1 MNQLRAFLKRRAP
14 GNSPFATKR
23 KEPDLPIPVRGVA
36 VWGGGTLPVQAGNP
50 GQVESDQSAA
60 ILSGDSIG
68 NHAQGNA
75 VPSDSTSSADNT
87 SSFAQGADDPGALA
101 EAPVIITAKPLI
113 SFEIRN
119 TDTRSGDYKGLRAV
133 PRPGHADYTAR
144 LRYGDSLNMAGG
156 GPFSARMTAPLCI
169 AGGIALQML
178 EEKNIEIGAH
188 LYAIAGIKDTPLDPV
203 NVTAAELES
212 LQKMEFP
219 VLSEDAGEKMAEAIL
234 QAKKDLD
241 SVGGVV
247 EVCATGLPGG
257 IGGAMYDGLESYL
270 APIFFGIPAV
280 KGVEFGA
287 GFHAAELRGSENN
300 DSFYYDNQRV
310 KTRTNCHG
318 GILGGITTR
327 HAADVVDS
335 LKPTPSISREQ
346 DSVDLE
352 AHKNEK
358 LVVKGRHDPCVA
370 VRAVPITE
378 AALALGILG
387 DCIMGN
393 KMTDINLDQMRQDID
408 NIDEKLTD
416 LFKERMEKSLEIAK
430 YKKDHKVPVFSD
442 KREKEILHK
451 VSEQIGEPLT
461 DMHSCCSSNIFLA
474 IPAVPMQNKFTRPRD
489 PTWLAASKK
498 R

>member
-1 MNQLRAFLKRRAP
+1 MQSTFGKNIRVSIWGGSHEPAIGVDIEGIPVGTRIDMNQLRAFLKRRAP

-23 KEPDLPIPVRGVA
+23 KEPDLPIPVAGIA
-36 VWGGGTLPVQAGNP
+36 AWGGGTPPKQADDP
-50 GQVESDQSAA
+50 RQ
-60 ILSGDSIG
+60 
-68 NHAQGNA
+68 
-75 VPSDSTSSADNT
+75 ADDHR
-87 SSFAQGADDPGALA
+87 QADDPGNLTSSDSTQVAGDPKQAGDPGTLT
-101 EAPVIITAKPLI
+101 EASVIITTAPLI

-144 LRYGDSLNMAGG
+144 LRYGDTLNMAGG

-178 EEKNIEIGAH
+178 KEKNIEIGAH
-188 LYAIAGIKDTPLDPV
+188 LYAIAGIEDTPLDPV
-203 NVTAAELES
+203 SVSAETLAK

-219 VLSEDAGEKMAEAIL
+219 VLSETAGEKMAQAIL
-234 QAKKDLD
+234 QAKDDLD
-241 SVGGVV
+241 SVGGIV

-300 DSFYYDNQRV
+300 DPFYYDNNGQV
-310 KTRTNCHG
+310 KTRTNYHG
-318 GILGGITTR
+318 GILGGITTGMPLLAR
-327 HAADVVDS
+327 LAF
-335 LKPTPSISREQ
+335 KPTPSISREQ

-352 AHKNEK
+352 AHKNET

-378 AALALGILG
+378 AALALGIL
-387 DCIMGN
+387 DCIMEVT
-393 KMTDINLDQMRQDID
+393 K
-408 NIDEKLTD
+408 
-416 LFKERMEKSLEIAK
+416 
-430 YKKDHKVPVFSD
+430 
-442 KREKEILHK
+442 
-451 VSEQIGEPLT
+451 
-461 DMHSCCSSNIFLA
+461 
-474 IPAVPMQNKFTRPRD
+474 
-489 PTWLAASKK
+489 
-498 R
+498 

>member
-1 MNQLRAFLKRRAP
+1 MQSTFGKNIRVSIWGGSHEPAIGVDIEGIPVGTRIDMNRLRAFLKRRAP

-36 VWGGGTLPVQAGNP
+36 VWGGGTPPVQAGD
-50 GQVESDQSAA
+50 ER
-60 ILSGDSIG
+60 
-68 NHAQGNA
+68 QGNPTQ
-75 VPSDSTSSADNT
+75 VTDNT
-87 SSFAQGADDPGALA
+87 GDCHQVTDNPGALA
-101 EAPVIITAKPLI
+101 EAPVIITTAPLI

-178 EEKNIEIGAH
+178 EEKNIKIGAH
-188 LYAIAGIKDTPLDPV
+188 LYAIAGIKDAPLDPV

-219 VLSEDAGEKMAEAIL
+219 VLNESAGEKMAQAVL

-257 IGGAMYDGLESYL
+257 VGGAMYDGLESYL

-300 DSFYYDNQRV
+300 DPFYYDDNGQV
-310 KTRTNCHG
+310 KTRTNHHG
-318 GILGGITTR
+318 GILGGITSGMPLLAR
-327 HAADVVDS
+327 LAF
-335 LKPTPSISREQ
+335 KPTPSISREQ

-378 AALALGILG
+378 AALALGIL
-387 DCIMGN
+387 DCIMEVT
-393 KMTDINLDQMRQDID
+393 K
-408 NIDEKLTD
+408 
-416 LFKERMEKSLEIAK
+416 
-430 YKKDHKVPVFSD
+430 
-442 KREKEILHK
+442 
-451 VSEQIGEPLT
+451 
-461 DMHSCCSSNIFLA
+461 
-474 IPAVPMQNKFTRPRD
+474 
-489 PTWLAASKK
+489 
-498 R
+498 